1 MDSATSRRRFALF
14 VFFFLPGVA
23 LASWVTRTPAIR
35 DALGASI
42 GEMGLVLFGLSV
54 GSMAG
59 ILNSGWLVSRF
70 GTRPIALAAMLTVML
85 ALVVMSLGVILA
97 SALVT
102 AFGLF
107 LFGLGMG
114 ISEIAINVDGADVE
128 QITGKHVL
136 HTLHGCFS
144 LGTVAGALLGI
155 VATALDFPV
164 ALHLVAIAVVAVPV
178 LLYFVR
184 DIPFGIGIEARAEKG
199 APSIARG
206 PAVWKDPRVILI
218 GIVVLAMA
226 LAEGA
231 ANDWLPLL
239 MVDEY
244 GFSATSGSLIFL
256 GFASAMTVGRFAG
269 GWFLARFGRVA
280 VIRGSAVIGAIGLC
294 FVIFAHHP
302 VLAGAAVILWGLG
315 ASLGFPVAISA
326 AGDSGPNPAARVRI
340 VAMVGYVAFLV
351 GPPLLGF
358 VGEEF
363 GLRNAMLIV
372 LALVGL
378 AAVLASAM
386 QGKTA
391 SAEVEAAKG

>member
-1 MDSATSRRRFALF
+1 MDSATRRRRFALF

-42 GEMGLVLFGLSV
+42 ADMGLVLFGVSV
-54 GSMAG
+54 GSMTG
-59 ILNSGWLVSRF
+59 ILNSGWLVGRF
-70 GTRPIALAAMLTVML
+70 GTRPIALLSMLVVML
-85 ALVVMSLGVILA
+85 ALFVMAGGVVAASSL
-97 SALVT
+97 LV
-102 AFGLF
+102 AFSLF

-114 ISEIAINVDGADVE
+114 LSEIAINVDGADVE
-128 QITGKHVL
+128 RISGQHVL

-144 LGTVAGALLGI
+144 LGTVAGALLGML
-155 VATALDFPV
+155 ATALDFPV
-164 ALHLVAIAVVAVPV
+164 SLHLVTIAIIAVPC
-178 LLYFVR
+178 LFYFVR
-184 DIPFGIGIEARAEKG
+184 DIPFGIGIEARAARG
-199 APSIARG
+199 AAPIDRG

-244 GFSATSGSLIFL
+244 GFSATSGSLVFL
-256 GFASAMTVGRFAG
+256 GFASAMTLGRFAG

-280 VIRGSAVIGAIGLC
+280 VIRGSAVIGAVGLC
-294 FVIFAHHP
+294 CVIFAHSP
-302 VLAGAAVILWGLG
+302 ILAGAAVILWGLG

-372 LALVGL
+372 LGLVGV
-378 AAVLASAM
+378 AALLASAM
-386 QGKTA
+386 QGSTD
-391 SAEVEAAKG
+391 VEPAPIKG

>member
-1 MDSATSRRRFALF
+1 MDSVTRRRRFALF
-14 VFFFLPGVA
+14 VFFFLPGVS

-42 GEMGLVLFGLSV
+42 AEMGLVLFGISV
-54 GSMAG
+54 GSMTG
-59 ILNSGWLVSRF
+59 ILSSGVLVARF
-70 GTRPIALAAMLTVML
+70 GTRPIALASM
-85 ALVVMSLGVILA
+85 LVVMLSLLVISAGVLVP
-97 SALVT
+97 SALLT

-114 ISEIAINVDGADVE
+114 TSEIAINVDGADVE
-128 QITGKHVL
+128 RISGEHVL

-144 LGTVAGALLGI
+144 LGTVLGALLGI
-155 VATALDFPV
+155 GATALDFPV
-164 ALHLVAIAVVAVPV
+164 ALHLAIIAVIAVP
-178 LLYFVR
+178 LLLWFVR
-184 DIPFGIGIEARAEKG
+184 DIPHGIGIEARVAKG
-199 APSIARG
+199 ETPLHRG

-218 GIVVLAMA
+218 GVVVLAMA

-244 GFSATSGSLIFL
+244 GFDQTSGSIVFL
-256 GFASAMTVGRFAG
+256 AFAAAMTTGRFAG
-269 GWFLARFGRVA
+269 GWFLARFGRVT

-294 FVIFAHHP
+294 FVIFAHSP
-302 VLAGAAVILWGLG
+302 ILAGAAVVLWGLG

-326 AGDSGPNPAARVRI
+326 AGDSGPNPAMRVRI

-372 LALVGL
+372 LGLVGL
-378 AAVLASAM
+378 AALLASAM
-386 QGKTA
+386 QSRA
-391 SAEVEAAKG
+391 VEGEPIKG

>member
-42 GEMGLVLFGLSV
+42 GEMGLVLFGVSV
-54 GSMAG
+54 GSMTG
-59 ILNSGWLVSRF
+59 ILNSGWLVGRF
-70 GTRPIALAAMLTVML
+70 GTRPIALVSMLIVML
-85 ALVVMSLGVILA
+85 ALTVMAGGVVLA
-97 SALVT
+97 SAWLV
-102 AFGLF
+102 AFSLF

-114 ISEIAINVDGADVE
+114 MSEIAINVDGADVE
-128 QITGKHVL
+128 RISGQHVL

-144 LGTVAGALLGI
+144 LGTVAGALLGML
-155 VATALDFPV
+155 ATAINFPV
-164 ALHLVAIAVVAVPV
+164 AFHLVAIAVIAVPC
-178 LLYFVR
+178 LFYFVR
-184 DIPFGIGIEARAEKG
+184 DIPFGIGIEARAVGGG
-199 APSIARG
+199 APIDRG

-244 GFSATSGSLIFL
+244 GFSATSGSLVFL
-256 GFASAMTVGRFAG
+256 GFASAMTLGRFAG

-294 FVIFAHHP
+294 FVIFAHNP
-302 VLAGAAVILWGLG
+302 ILAGAAVILWGLG

-372 LALVGL
+372 LGLVGL
-378 AAVLASAM
+378 AALLASAM
-386 QGKTA
+386 QGKA
-391 SAEVEAAKG
+391 IQGEAEPAKG